1 MRMVRHE
8 TRRRFPRLSRNAP
21 ATTSGSLSSSA
32 GGSWTRTNAESES
45 ISVASW
51 EWCLCM
57 RYSNTGVRDFVYFEG
72 EISEK
77 SINDTDISNLGYERH

>member
-1 MRMVRHE
+1 
-8 TRRRFPRLSRNAP
+8 
-21 ATTSGSLSSSA
+21 
-32 GGSWTRTNAESES
+32 
-45 ISVASW
+45 
-51 EWCLCM
+51 M